1 MLTVNSEKV
10 IRKIVA
16 EILNTERVQSF
27 KKDFLTLMKNLPR
40 VTDFNVAL
48 ELNKHMDKW
57 RNDFEDYVFKYLLK
71 DIESLKH
78 DDVITEKDFLYWNN
92 YFRKELWNFV
102 IQFQLPLS
110 LNEYLTEDQRF
121 KDYQAKVGKWEAKI
135 RGLARVT
142 WGQIE

>member
-16 EILNTERVQSF
+16 EILNTERVQNF

-57 RNDFEDYVFKYLLK
+57 RNDFEDYVFNP
-71 DIESLKH
+71 SLSR
-78 DDVITEKDFLYWNN
+78 D
-92 YFRKELWNFV
+92 
-102 IQFQLPLS
+102 
-110 LNEYLTEDQRF
+110 
-121 KDYQAKVGKWEAKI
+121 
-135 RGLARVT
+135 
-142 WGQIE
+142 